1 MRTLRKL
8 GPALLAI
15 TILFLGF
22 SRAASA
28 DDDPPGRVARLNY
41 LRGTVSFL
49 PAGGSDDDWVNAVPN
64 RPMTIGDRVWADNES
79 RAELHIGSTAIRMD
93 QSTGVSFINL
103 SDDTVQIQLSE
114 GSLIIRVR
122 RLDPNETFEVDTP
135 NLAFSLLRPGVY
147 RIDASADGNRT
158 AVLVRQ
164 GQGAVTGGGRSFNV
178 KSDQQAIFS
187 GTDNLEYDLVDADAQ
202 PLSEF
207 DTWASDRDR
216 REDSSSSARYV
227 SSDTTGYEDLDT
239 YGTWTDAPEYGHVW
253 VPTGVAVGWAPYRFG
268 HWVWIMPWG
277 WTWVDEEPWGFA
289 PFHYGRWAFWG
300 ARWVWVPG
308 PMGPRPCYAPAL
320 VAWVGGGPGFSFSV
334 SFGGGGGVAW
344 FPLGPREVFVPSYHV
359 TNVYVT
365 RVNITN
371 TVVDRTTVINTYNN
385 VNVRNVTYV
394 NQRVNG
400 GVTAVPHEVFVK
412 GQAVARNNVQLPQRE
427 VMNAPVT
434 RQIQEAPQKESI
446 VGSARP
452 AVVRPP
458 ASMLTRPVVAT
469 PNAIQKLPPQRQ
481 QSGQSPV
488 NLRPSDQPN
497 PGNRGNDR
505 NPSNPIGR
513 DQPPPPVRGNLP
525 VQQPVQPVNPK
536 GKDQPPPPPA
546 RDNFPPQQPVQ
557 PVNPKG
563 KDQPPP
569 PPARD
574 NFPPQQPVQP
584 VNPKG
589 KDQPR
594 HLRPHNFPPQQPV
607 QPVNPKGKD
616 QPPPPPARDNF
627 PPQQQIPVVRPAPPI
642 RPPTPQERDN
652 EVSKQKSWE
661 DAHPRPPVR
670 QLPPPPPPPAQSKQA
685 PPPAQS
691 KQAPPPKDGKQPP
704 PKKPG
709 GGPDH

>member
-1 MRTLRKL
+1 
-8 GPALLAI
+8 
-15 TILFLGF
+15 
-22 SRAASA
+22 
-28 DDDPPGRVARLNY
+28 
-41 LRGTVSFL
+41 
-49 PAGGSDDDWVNAVPN
+49 
-64 RPMTIGDRVWADNES
+64 
-79 RAELHIGSTAIRMD
+79 
-93 QSTGVSFINL
+93 
-103 SDDTVQIQLSE
+103 
-114 GSLIIRVR
+114 
-122 RLDPNETFEVDTP
+122 
-135 NLAFSLLRPGVY
+135 
-147 RIDASADGNRT
+147 
-158 AVLVRQ
+158 
-164 GQGAVTGGGRSFNV
+164 
-178 KSDQQAIFS
+178 
-187 GTDNLEYDLVDADAQ
+187 
-202 PLSEF
+202 
-207 DTWASDRDR
+207 
-216 REDSSSSARYV
+216 
-227 SSDTTGYEDLDT
+227 
-239 YGTWTDAPEYGHVW
+239 
-253 VPTGVAVGWAPYRFG
+253 VGWAPYRFG

-308 PMGPRPCYAPAL
+308 PIGPRPCYAPAL

-446 VGSARP
+446 SGSARP

-481 QSGQSPV
+481 QSGQTPA

-513 DQPPPPVRGNLP
+513 DQPPPPVRGNVP
-525 VQQPVQPVNPK
+525 VTQPVQPVNPNR
-536 GKDQPPPPPA
+536 KDQLPPPPA
-546 RDNFPPQQPVQ
+546 RDNFPPQQSAQ
-557 PVNPKG
+557 PVNPKLR
-563 KDQPPP
+563 DQS
-569 PPARD
+569 PPARE
-574 NFPPQQPVQP
+574 NI
-584 VNPKG
+584 
-589 KDQPR
+589 
-594 HLRPHNFPPQQPV
+594 
-607 QPVNPKGKD
+607 
-616 QPPPPPARDNF
+616 
-627 PPQQQIPVVRPAPPI
+627 PPQQQSPVVRPAPPI
-642 RPPTPQERDN
+642 RPPTPQEKDN

-670 QLPPPPPPPAQSKQA
+670 QLPPPPPAQSRQT

-691 KQAPPPKDGKQPP
+691 KQAPPPKNGKQPP

-709 GGPDH
+709 GGSDH